1 MKKITTIMLSLFG
14 CAILFV
20 GCGVSLESN
29 QEQSLKVYSFSG
41 ENNLFS
47 VSNGV
52 IVLEAKNEIC
62 YGGDLKVISD
72 KFGDVA
78 AYSTAI
84 YIDGNE
90 KEILLFGGI
99 DDQTGKTVDVSG
111 NLGKV
116 SGDILRDSD
125 ASKLVG
131 NLWFELR
138 TIDLS
143 GEENTY
149 QIQLETTEVTKK
161 ADN

>member
-1 MKKITTIMLSLFG
+1 M
-14 CAILFV
+14 
-20 GCGVSLESN
+20 
-29 QEQSLKVYSFSG
+29 
-41 ENNLFS
+41 
-47 VSNGV
+47 
-52 IVLEAKNEIC
+52 
-62 YGGDLKVISD
+62 
-72 KFGDVA
+72 
-78 AYSTAI
+78 
-84 YIDGNE
+84 
-90 KEILLFGGI
+90 LFGGI